1 MKEIRQIDDAV
12 NAHTNEKRLQFFSI
26 LYSMKFTIDVKV
38 DWQTKIN
45 QKFADDQMNT
55 FNSLDTNIRE
65 VFLKLHFYKKQ

>member
-1 MKEIRQIDDAV
+1 MTLWMLIPMKSAF
-12 NAHTNEKRLQFFSI
+12 NFFSI

-45 QKFADDQMNT
+45 QKFADDQINT
-55 FNSLDTNIRE
+55 FNSLNTSIRE